1 MEIRC
6 EAGRALDM
14 LQMILE
20 TMGISLDVLDKYIP
34 EAMQLQFPYLSIRFS
49 DTAYTAEEI
58 GIVPPQKK

>member
-20 TMGISLDVLDKYIP
+20 ILGIASDVLEKYIP

-49 DTAYTAEEI
+49 DTSYTAEEI
-58 GIVPPQKK
+58 GFIPPEKK